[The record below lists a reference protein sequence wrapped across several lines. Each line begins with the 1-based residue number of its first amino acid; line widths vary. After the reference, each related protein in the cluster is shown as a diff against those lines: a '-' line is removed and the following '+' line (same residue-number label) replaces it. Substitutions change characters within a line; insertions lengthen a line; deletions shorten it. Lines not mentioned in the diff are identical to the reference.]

1 MLFNSLQFVV
11 FFLPVVLIALGLVRR
26 SWLWTRVVFLVA
38 SYWFYMAW
46 NPPFVLLLMGST
58 IVDYFVALWLDRLE
72 RPLHRRLLVTVS
84 CVVNLSV
91 LGFFK
96 YGNFLVTSAFTVLP
110 GDPPFKEFFANIVL
124 PMGISFYTFQTMSYT
139 IDVYRRVC
147 PAEKSLLD
155 FALYV
160 TFFPQLVAGPIL
172 RAPDFLSQLKREPR
186 GTSEDW
192 QIAIDRIARGFFKKV
207 VIADGLATYVD
218 TVYANPEAYGAANQ
232 VLATYAYAFQIYCDF
247 SGYSDIAIGL
257 GRLFGFKFIE
267 NFRSPYIARGP
278 SDFWERWHISLS
290 TWLRDYLYISIGG
303 SRGSSAK
310 TYRNLFITMAL
321 GGLWHGAAWTFVI
334 WGAYHGIWLIIH
346 RAFFRGRPLRI
357 PALVSSL
364 VTFHLVCLGWMAFRA
379 ESIDKL
385 AIALRNLTDFRT
397 PVQAIPFDIGVLL
410 AIAAASHVLG
420 AVPRLKT
427 AWAGSYFGVKATWY
441 AMVIVAIF
449 LRASS
454 AQRFIYF
461 QF

>member
-1 MLFNSLQFVV
+1 MLFNSLEFAG
-11 FFLPVVLIALGLVRR
+11 FFLPVVLALLGLTRR
-26 SWLWTRVVFLVA
+26 SWLWQRVILLAA

-58 IVDYFVALWLDRLE
+58 VVDYFVALRMERIE
-72 RPLHRRLLVTVS
+72 RPLHRRLLVAVS
-84 CVVNLSV
+84 CVVNLGV

-96 YGNFLVTSAFTVLP
+96 YGHFLVTSAYAVLP
-110 GDPPFKEFFANIVL
+110 GEPPFKEFFESIVL

-139 IDVYRRVC
+139 IDVYRRTC
-147 PAEKSLLD
+147 PAEKSFLD

-172 RAPDFLSQLKREPR
+172 RATDFIPQLKARPR
-186 GTSEDW
+186 PTASERM
-192 QIAIDRIARGFFKKV
+192 IGIDRMARGFFKKV

-218 TVYANPEAYGAANQ
+218 MVYANPEAYGAVNQ
-232 VLATYAYAFQIYCDF
+232 LVATYAYAFQIYCDF

-257 GRLFGFKFIE
+257 GHVLGFTFME
-267 NFRSPYIARGP
+267 NFRSPYVARGP

-290 TWLRDYLYISIGG
+290 TWLRDYLYIPLGG
-303 SRGSSAK
+303 SRGSTLK
-310 TYRNLFITMAL
+310 TYRNLFLTMAL

-334 WGAYHGIWLIIH
+334 WGLYHGTWLIVH
-346 RAFFRGRPLRI
+346 RILFREKSLRVPAF
-357 PALVSSL
+357 VSWV

-379 ESIDKL
+379 ESIEKL
-385 AIALRNLTDFRT
+385 WIGLQQLVDFQT
-397 PVQAIPFDIGVLL
+397 PVQAIPADIAVLL
-410 AIAAASHVLG
+410 AVAAVSHVLG
-420 AVPRLKT
+420 VVPRLKA

-441 AMVIVAIF
+441 AIAIVVIF
-449 LRASS
+449 LRGSS